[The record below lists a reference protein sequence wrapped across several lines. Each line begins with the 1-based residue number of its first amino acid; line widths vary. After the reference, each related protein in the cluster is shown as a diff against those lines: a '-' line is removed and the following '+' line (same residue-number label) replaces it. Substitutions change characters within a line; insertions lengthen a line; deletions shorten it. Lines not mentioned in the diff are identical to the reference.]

1 MIDWEA
7 AATGKR
13 KLNTVDGRPAR
24 YLGAI
29 NTDFRV
35 VVVTGLNDR
44 EFILT
49 YRSDGLCESLPHATS
64 CRLIQEPETIEY
76 VRFINVYP
84 DFLGLPC
91 DKIDDLIPHSC
102 IGTVKVTTTITGNK
116 IVIHGESDG

>member
-7 AATGKR
+7 AASGKR
-13 KLNTVDGRPAR
+13 PLRRGDGCKCR
-24 YLGAI
+24 YLGKLKGKDRYAVAVEVGFDEQVQTYTREGLS
-29 NTDFRV
+29 TDIV
-35 VVVTGLNDR
+35 
-44 EFILT
+44 
-49 YRSDGLCESLPHATS
+49 SDWEA
-64 CRLIQEPETIEY
+64 RIIQEPETIEY